1 MSCLY
6 YIPILTNPDC
16 SFIAQKKVF
25 QNMKPEEVMGVMW
38 LVPWKIK
45 GNNCLDIINK
55 YANPFNI
62 NTPVFPDKAQQ
73 ARIRSQKQTFS
84 QDIR

>member
-25 QNMKPEEVMGVMW
+25 QKYEVRRSHGSYVARATED
-38 LVPWKIK
+38 K
-45 GNNCLDIINK
+45 G
-55 YANPFNI
+55 
-62 NTPVFPDKAQQ
+62 QQ
-73 ARIRSQKQTFS
+73 LFRYY
-84 QDIR
+84 